1 MNDLVTP
8 AAATA
13 CIVAAVS
20 RLPEERVSLAA
31 GIGRVLRAALIAD
44 RPLPPYRRAT
54 MDGLAFRFTSAD
66 SVRIVGLH
74 AAGDPPPRLLAAG
87 EAWEIMTGAQVP
99 ADCDTLMPYEEVT
112 IRDGIARISGPQVP
126 GRFIHEVGTDAEL
139 GKILVMPGS
148 VLGPVEIAIAASIG
162 VRELVVSRRPAIT
175 LLTTGD
181 EAVPVSAS
189 PQPWQIR
196 RSNGPMLEAM
206 LRSSGITDIFSQH
219 IIDDEDLLGHAVEA
233 AISNSDLI
241 ILCGGISKGRRDHV
255 RSVLEAR
262 LGAPAFHGVC
272 QRPGKPLAFWS
283 GPPQVFALP
292 GNPVSV
298 LATFVHYVLPTLSRM
313 QGSEPVPR
321 LQLRLAS
328 ALDPH
333 PTLTWLLPCRINVQ
347 GEAIALPPQNS
358 GDFVSVAGATHLL
371 EIPPGPATLPSGTAV
386 SASPFRI

>member
-1 MNDLVTP
+1 MNDLVPPTV
-8 AAATA
+8 ATA
-13 CIVAAVS
+13 RIVAALS
-20 RLPEERVSLAA
+20 MLPEERVPLAA

-54 MDGLAFRFTSAD
+54 MDGLTFRSISAD
-66 SVRIVGLH
+66 CVRIVGLH
-74 AAGDPPPRLLAAG
+74 AAGDPPPSPLAAG

-99 ADCDTLMPYEEVT
+99 DDCDTLVPYEEVT
-112 IRDGIARISGPQVP
+112 IQDGSARISGQQLP
-126 GRFIHEVGTDAEL
+126 GRFIHEVGTDAEQ
-139 GKILVMPGS
+139 GQILVMPGS

-162 VRELVVSRRPAIT
+162 VRELVVSKRPSIT

-181 EAVPVSAS
+181 EAVPVNAI

-206 LRSSGITDIFSQH
+206 LRSNGITDILSQH
-219 IIDDEDLLGHAVEA
+219 IIDDEDLLGQAVDE

-241 ILCGGISKGRRDHV
+241 ILCGGISKGQRDHV

-298 LATFVHYVLPTLSRM
+298 LATFCHYVIPTLSRM
-313 QGSEPVPR
+313 LGSEPAPK
-321 LQLRLAS
+321 LQLRLSS

-333 PTLTWLLPCRINVQ
+333 PTLTWLLPCRINAL

-371 EIPPGPATLPSGTAV
+371 EIPSGHATLARGTPV